1 MTEPLIPYTFVP
13 GTKAKA
19 QEVNANFLSL
29 AEQVQ
34 NVQSSATSQV
44 EELETSINAQ
54 IDEVEENIAQNYS
67 EKNLANT
74 GMITNTILEAPNGVI
89 SYEGGIITVKAG
101 VKVLMPNGRSDDG
114 KMQNVEYTTTEAVQK
129 TFNNM
134 ANQST
139 TLFLNNDGTID
150 SISRGNIFYKNVTPS
165 KTGENVRW
173 YNTDENKWYKYNTT
187 ESEWNQI
194 VTAPIAVADWNA
206 NSAVTSLTASRPLN
220 LVKFSDLQNFY
231 TIRGILPRDL
241 DYVIARYQNGWSFYT
256 LYKSGWVR
264 QGGYITGNGAANVNF
279 FYSLG
284 AAGYHISV
292 ARVSGGGTTSNV
304 PVWIRAIQ
312 PTYIQLYSSGETGKV
327 WCTEGYT
334 TIGEY

>member
-34 NVQSSATSQV
+34 NVKSSATSQV

-134 ANQST
+134 FNMC
-139 TLFLNNDGTID
+139 
-150 SISRGNIFYKNVTPS
+150 IFS
-165 KTGENVRW
+165 FRL
-173 YNTDENKWYKYNTT
+173 
-187 ESEWNQI
+187 Q
-194 VTAPIAVADWNA
+194 
-206 NSAVTSLTASRPLN
+206 
-220 LVKFSDLQNFY
+220 FS
-231 TIRGILPRDL
+231 
-241 DYVIARYQNGWSFYT
+241 S
-256 LYKSGWVR
+256 
-264 QGGYITGNGAANVNF
+264 
-279 FYSLG
+279 
-284 AAGYHISV
+284 
-292 ARVSGGGTTSNV
+292 
-304 PVWIRAIQ
+304 
-312 PTYIQLYSSGETGKV
+312 
-327 WCTEGYT
+327 
-334 TIGEY
+334 